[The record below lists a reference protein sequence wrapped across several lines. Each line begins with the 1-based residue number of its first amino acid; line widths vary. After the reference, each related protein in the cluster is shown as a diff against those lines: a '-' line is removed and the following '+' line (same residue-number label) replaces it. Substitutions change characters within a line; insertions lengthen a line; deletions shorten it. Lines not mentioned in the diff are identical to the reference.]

1 MRILV
6 AHDVPREHIGGM
18 NRMMR
23 FSHQWIA
30 DEGHEV
36 VYFSSEDV
44 PLQHRLFR
52 RFQFP
57 WAVYQAA
64 IAAFRQGRPFDIV
77 NVHEPH
83 SAAMAWLRKNA
94 GNPQVVVTSHGSE
107 HRGWELAKEEAK
119 LGRTGPT
126 ILNRFL
132 NPSTRLWQ
140 CKAGLTRADHV
151 FCLNEEDRRYFETR
165 LGLSPEKITRLT
177 PGATDIYG
185 NSNAERLA
193 RPATRLIF
201 SGSWHKNK
209 GIEDLVRTF
218 TSLARESGVLTL
230 TIVGAGVPAKF
241 VKREFPADV
250 RERVSLIQTNGD
262 AENALL
268 LEQADIF
275 ILPSIFE
282 GTPLSLMEAM
292 ASALPVV
299 TTDTC
304 GMRDVIQNGK
314 NGLLVPMRSP
324 ESIAESV
331 RRLVN
336 DAGLRIKLA
345 ARAQKD
351 TAEKYTWA
359 RSGRTILRAYE
370 GLLDKDREWIRKV
383 WPVASKNERP
393 LKFSFVAD
401 FSPEWN
407 AGAAGSILAIG
418 AELEGIGHSVRHC
431 WKERTLTSGINFNV
445 GQFLELPRIQ
455 LRQVKEEMLGTRPD
469 VVVIS
474 QPFAYGVFESLAKEY
489 PETLFLNLTH
499 GWEHRNDIA
508 NRTFG
513 WGDDFSGIAG
523 LKRRIAMAARA
534 RACRRTARAGR
545 FTRTVLGGRQ
555 ICRSHLRSTRG
566 KNPAVLV
573 RSGRRSDGGP
583 AVTIGPPR
591 ITHGVLWAIHSEK
604 RKHAVGANPAG
615 DRTRVS
621 RDGNYLYLLCPEPTC
636 HGSKRFIGRAS
647 VKDCTPIRG

>member
-107 HRGWELAKEEAK
+107 HRGWELAKEEAR

-193 RPATRLIF
+193 LRQRGSSFRGHGTRIR
-201 SGSWHKNK
+201 GS
-209 GIEDLVRTF
+209 RTWLDF
-218 TSLARESGVLTL
+218 HFPGERERGFNANHCWRR
-230 TIVGAGVPAKF
+230 GAGKHFEARVS
-241 VKREFPADV
+241 ADV

-336 DAGLRIKLA
+336 DADCESELA

-474 QPFAYGVFESLAKEY
+474 QPFAYGVFESLAKKY

-513 WGDDFSGIAG
+513 WGDDFSGIGG

-534 RACRRTARAGR
+534 RACRRTALALDGLLAPCSAEGR
-545 FTRTVLGGRQ
+545 FVDRTYGAPAERILLFSYGLEEDLMADLPSRSARPGLRMVVL
-555 ICRSHLRSTRG
+555 
-566 KNPAVLV
+566 AM
-573 RSGRRSDGGP
+573 
-583 AVTIGPPR
+583 
-591 ITHGVLWAIHSEK
+591 HSEK

-621 RDGNYLYLLCPEPTC
+621 RDGNYLHCARNPLATDRNGLSDEL
-636 HGSKRFIGRAS
+636 R
-647 VKDCTPIRG
+647 